1 MSGALPHASMPA
13 AAGRVV
19 VMHRHTR
26 RGLAVSGAF
35 AIAALV
41 AALVP
46 HDTGAWLPLHL
57 FFAGSLA
64 TAIST
69 VTLMLAVTWSAAPA
83 PSEPL
88 MSMQR
93 WMLAAGALAVA
104 AGREGDSRL
113 LTGVGGGAVVAAL
126 ALVGALLVTIRRR
139 GSTDRYLPA
148 IDAYLLALTAAV
160 GGVALGIW
168 IGAVRL
174 SAQLREAHLLANLLA
189 FVGVVIAGT
198 VPYFV
203 ATQARVKMSP
213 WATPRRIRAATST
226 MWAAAVASAVA
237 AAGGHRDLV
246 AIALVVY
253 AAGIVAI
260 GALLPRPTG
269 KSLTWAGPRLTQL
282 LLGLAW
288 WAAMVVHAATTW
300 GRTGIEHAT
309 LLALVVGGFGQIL
322 AASFAYLV
330 PVVRG
335 GGHEALTAGFRRT
348 RSWVGLLLANAAA
361 VLALAGQERA
371 MLAMVGLWIA
381 DAAAR
386 SAIVGGCRSLRERRD

>member
-1 MSGALPHASMPA
+1 MSGDLPNASTPA

-26 RGLAVSGAF
+26 RGLATSGAF
-35 AIAALV
+35 AVAALV
-41 AALVP
+41 AALTP

-64 TAIST
+64 TAIVT
-69 VTLMLAVTWSAAPA
+69 VTQMLAVTWSAAPA
-83 PSEPL
+83 PPEQL
-88 MSMQR
+88 MGLQR
-93 WMLAAGALAVA
+93 WMLAAGALAAA

-113 LTGVGGGAVVAAL
+113 LTGVGGGVVVAAL
-126 ALVGALLVTIRRR
+126 ALAGALLVTIRRR

-148 IDAYLLALTAAV
+148 IDAYLLALAAAI

-174 SAQLREAHLLANLLA
+174 SAELREAHLLANLLA

-213 WATPRRIRAATST
+213 WATPRRIRAATAT
-226 MWAAAVASAVA
+226 MWASAAVAAVA
-237 AAGGHRDLV
+237 AAGGHRDPV

-253 AAGIVAI
+253 AAGIVAV

-269 KSLTWAGPRLTQL
+269 KSLTWAGPRLVQL

-300 GRTGIEHAT
+300 GRSGIEHAT
-309 LLALVVGGFGQIL
+309 LLALAVGGFGQIL

-335 GGHEALTAGFRRT
+335 GGHEALTAGFRLT

-361 VLALAGQERA
+361 VLALVGHERA
-371 MLAMVGLWIA
+371 MLAVLGLWIA

-386 SAIVGGCRSLRERRD
+386 SAAVGGRLSLRKRRD